1 MVWQVFHCLPA
12 WRSVAGR
19 GGQGDNVTKEAAAR
33 AVEALAKVGRHG
45 PRRRWPKWG
54 GTGRGGAGQ
63 SGRWRSGKATMVM
76 NKAEEA
82 EAR

>member
-1 MVWQVFHCLPA
+1 MVWQVLHCLPA

-45 PRRRWPKWG
+45 PWRRWPKWEMAQWKG
-54 GTGRGGAGQ
+54 DHGDEQ
-63 SGRWRSGKATMVM
+63 S
-76 NKAEEA
+76 
-82 EAR
+82 